1 MKNNNKWIIAG
12 LASFLFPLSII
23 FIILLSMGIY
33 YNSDKTIL
41 ASDAFHQYVIFAQ
54 NFRNIMHGS
63 DSFFY
68 TFTSGLGINFYALM
82 CYYLGSFFSPL
93 LFFFNLTSMPDAIY
107 LFTLIKFG
115 LIGLAAC
122 YSFHRL
128 YPKINAFLMISISV
142 FYSLMS
148 FLTSQMELNS
158 WLDVFIL
165 LPLVVLGLNKLITE
179 NKTRTYYLSISLL
192 FIQNYYF
199 GYMIAL
205 FCILYALVCLLSLN
219 DFNKMF
225 IAFVRFTAVSIC
237 AALTSALVIL
247 PTYLDLST
255 YGENLS
261 PVKQLV
267 TNNAWFL
274 DIPAKLSIGVY
285 DTTKFNALPMIY
297 VGLFPLMLSVIYFT
311 LESIPLKIKLANAC
325 LLTFIIISFYLQPLD
340 LFWQGMHS
348 PNMFLHRYAWSFSI
362 VILLFACETLSRL
375 KEVTQIKAG
384 FAFIFL
390 IILTSLPYSFSQ
402 QYNFLPLTLFLL
414 SVFLL
419 LGYTISLFSFR
430 NSQIPPTF
438 ISAFILIF
446 SLLESGLNTYY
457 QLQGINKEWGFPSRQ
472 IYNSQLKDI
481 NNLVNSVS
489 KNSQPF
495 FRMER
500 LLPQTG
506 NDSMKFNYYGISQF
520 SSVRNRLSS
529 SLLDR
534 LGFQSKGTNLNLRYQ
549 NNTIIMDSL
558 LGIKYNLS
566 EGPLNKFGFTK
577 LKTSGNT
584 TLYQN
589 HYSSPLA
596 ILTRNVYK
604 DVNLNVNTLD
614 NQTKLLNQL
623 SGKSL
628 TYFNLQPAQLISGA
642 NQFNGQI
649 SAQASDYQNSVTLN
663 YQINIP
669 KHSQLY
675 VSIPNIIFS
684 NPDAKEVRIQ
694 TDNHNFIYTTDNA
707 YSFFD
712 LGYFADAKVATFS
725 FVFPKNKQIS
735 FKEPHFYSLS
745 IESYLE
751 AMNSIKQKN
760 VHTYAKSN
768 TVITDYNSKT
778 KGSLIFTLPY
788 DKGWSAQK
796 DGKNLPVKKAQG
808 GFLSVTIP
816 KGKGRVILTFI
827 PNGFKLGLSLS
838 CVGIIAYMLLY
849 KYIDIKSKLL

>member
-1 MKNNNKWIIAG
+1 
-12 LASFLFPLSII
+12 
-23 FIILLSMGIY
+23 
-33 YNSDKTIL
+33 
-41 ASDAFHQYVIFAQ
+41 
-54 NFRNIMHGS
+54 
-63 DSFFY
+63 
-68 TFTSGLGINFYALM
+68 
-82 CYYLGSFFSPL
+82 
-93 LFFFNLTSMPDAIY
+93 
-107 LFTLIKFG
+107 
-115 LIGLAAC
+115 
-122 YSFHRL
+122 
-128 YPKINAFLMISISV
+128 
-142 FYSLMS
+142 
-148 FLTSQMELNS
+148 
-158 WLDVFIL
+158 
-165 LPLVVLGLNKLITE
+165 LNKLITE

-362 VILLFACETLSRL
+362 VILLLACETLSRL

-430 NSQIPPTF
+430 NSQIPSTF

-481 NNLVNSVS
+481 NDLVNSVS

-506 NDSMKFNYYGISQF
+506 ND
-520 SSVRNRLSS
+520 
-529 SLLDR
+529 
-534 LGFQSKGTNLNLRYQ
+534 
-549 NNTIIMDSL
+549 
-558 LGIKYNLS
+558 
-566 EGPLNKFGFTK
+566 
-577 LKTSGNT
+577 
-584 TLYQN
+584 
-589 HYSSPLA
+589 
-596 ILTRNVYK
+596 
-604 DVNLNVNTLD
+604 
-614 NQTKLLNQL
+614 
-623 SGKSL
+623 
-628 TYFNLQPAQLISGA
+628 
-642 NQFNGQI
+642 
-649 SAQASDYQNSVTLN
+649 
-663 YQINIP
+663 
-669 KHSQLY
+669 
-675 VSIPNIIFS
+675 
-684 NPDAKEVRIQ
+684 
-694 TDNHNFIYTTDNA
+694 
-707 YSFFD
+707 
-712 LGYFADAKVATFS
+712 
-725 FVFPKNKQIS
+725 
-735 FKEPHFYSLS
+735 
-745 IESYLE
+745 
-751 AMNSIKQKN
+751 
-760 VHTYAKSN
+760 
-768 TVITDYNSKT
+768 
-778 KGSLIFTLPY
+778 
-788 DKGWSAQK
+788 
-796 DGKNLPVKKAQG
+796 
-808 GFLSVTIP
+808 
-816 KGKGRVILTFI
+816 
-827 PNGFKLGLSLS
+827 
-838 CVGIIAYMLLY
+838 
-849 KYIDIKSKLL
+849 